1 MATNPDDHSVFR
13 PERLNPLSLFHRPT
27 YRGTD
32 GVWRDN
38 LKTSAQCEQQLTWD
52 LGALLSTMSLGYALG
67 NRTLFRELSRRP
79 WLAEETRTGDFQEQS
94 IPPHG
99 FEWASPEKIAERL
112 YKLLQSELEQICQGY
127 QKLVLLLSGGLDSRI
142 VAGVVRHLLDQ
153 GRIKGQ
159 VTAVTWGM
167 MNSRDVV
174 LGCEVAEALKFDWQ
188 HVELGFEHLEEN
200 IELCRQQLCAS
211 VSPIHLH
218 RMKFVMESFVS
229 DTLVLAG
236 SYGDSIGR
244 GEYSGRTLLELLPL
258 RPFNF
263 LGLMRPELAQQAK
276 TECER
281 ELEYLRRRAGN
292 QPEYVYLEH
301 QQQGHYMRGLIGQT
315 MSVIHHHA
323 PVYQA
328 FTHPDVYSYMWSVH
342 PAARTDDVYR
352 CLLKILGREVAS
364 IPWARTNVTL
374 DASRKDRSTT
384 LPNFHD
390 YQDWTRS
397 LVERQLGSYGRE
409 RFVNEFMILDFLDH
423 NKFMDFVDRLVN
435 PDIHFKALGNAPIGV
450 FLWLESLRRVA
461 TDLQSI
467 LRRTVSIIEESRRS
481 TKRVAQ
487 RDRTRIRTFVS
498 SFPSIRNAARKL
510 RRYWLR
516 KAALWRYPVE
526 RKEQSDRHGNT

>member
-1 MATNPDDHSVFR
+1 MATNPADDFVVR
-13 PERLNPLSLFHRPT
+13 PERLHPLSLFHRPM

-32 GVWRDN
+32 GGWRDN
-38 LKTSAQCEQQLTWD
+38 LKTSVQCEPALTWD

-67 NRTLFRELSRRP
+67 DRTLFRELSRRP
-79 WLAEETRTGDFQEQS
+79 WLAEETQAGDFQELP

-99 FEWASPEKIAERL
+99 REWAFPEQVAERL
-112 YKLLQSELEQICQGY
+112 YELLQLELEQICHGY

-153 GRIKGQ
+153 GRIKAQ
-159 VTAVTWGM
+159 VTAVTWGVL
-167 MNSRDVV
+167 NSRDVV
-174 LGCEVAEALKFDWQ
+174 LGREVAEALKFDWQ
-188 HVELGFEHLEEN
+188 HAELGFEHLEEN

-218 RMKFVMESFVS
+218 RMKFIMESCAS

-244 GEYSGRTLLELLPL
+244 GEYSKRTVLELLPL

-276 TECER
+276 IECAR
-281 ELEYLRRRAGN
+281 ELEYLRRRAGS
-292 QPEYVYLEH
+292 QPEYVHFEH

-315 MSVIHHHA
+315 MSVIHGHA

-364 IPWARTNVTL
+364 IPWARTNATL

-390 YQDWTRS
+390 YQAWTRS
-397 LVERQLGSYGRE
+397 LVERQLASYGHE
-409 RFVNEFMILDFLDH
+409 RFLNEFMILDFLDH
-423 NKFMDFVDRLVN
+423 NKFREFVDRLVN
-435 PDIHFKALGNAPIGV
+435 PDISFKALRNSPTGV

-461 TDLQSI
+461 TDLQPT
-467 LRRTVSIIEESRRS
+467 LRGTPAIPEERRGS
-481 TKRVAQ
+481 VKRVAQ
-487 RDRTRIRTFVS
+487 LNQTRIRAFVS
-498 SFPSIRNAARKL
+498 SFPSIRNAAGRL

-526 RKEQSDRHGNT
+526 KKEKPDRHGST